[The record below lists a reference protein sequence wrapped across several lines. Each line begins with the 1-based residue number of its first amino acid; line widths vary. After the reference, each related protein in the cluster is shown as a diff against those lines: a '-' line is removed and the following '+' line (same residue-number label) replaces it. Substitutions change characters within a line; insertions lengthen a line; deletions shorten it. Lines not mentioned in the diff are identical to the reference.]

1 MHHDPEK
8 SLPQR
13 RKDAKNCR
21 KELHFFAF
29 PLRLCVFAVCSGVL
43 TMNGISIGRADFAA
57 IAQWVKPGAR
67 VLDLGCGD
75 GVLFKYL
82 KRERAISG
90 YGVEIDDA
98 NVLACVKNGVNVIQ
112 RNLER
117 GLREFDDQSFDYVIL
132 SQTLQAMRNGER
144 ILHEMLRVG
153 REGIVTFPNFGY
165 WRNRVHVLRGRMPV
179 SDSLPYQW
187 FDTPNIHLCTLDDF
201 EQFCSE
207 RNVRI
212 IERKVLT
219 GGRAVDLM
227 PNLLGAL
234 AIYHFGAG

>member
-1 MHHDPEK
+1 
-8 SLPQR
+8 
-13 RKDAKNCR
+13 
-21 KELHFFAF
+21 
-29 PLRLCVFAVCSGVL
+29 
-43 TMNGISIGRADFAA
+43 MNGISIDRADFAA
-57 IAQWVKPGAR
+57 IAHWVKPGTR

-75 GVLFKYL
+75 GALFKYL
-82 KRERAISG
+82 ARERDISG

-98 NVLACVKNGVNVIQ
+98 NVLACVKNGVHVVQ

-117 GLREFDDQSFDYVIL
+117 GLSEFEDQSFDYVIL

-144 ILHEMLRVG
+144 IIREMLRVG

-165 WRNRVHVLRGRMPV
+165 WRNRMHVLRGRMPV
-179 SDSLPYQW
+179 SENLPYQW

-201 EQFCSE
+201 ERFCGE
-207 RNVRI
+207 RNIRI
-212 IERKVLT
+212 LERKVLT
-219 GGRAVDLM
+219 EGASVSVM

>member
-1 MHHDPEK
+1 
-8 SLPQR
+8 
-13 RKDAKNCR
+13 
-21 KELHFFAF
+21 
-29 PLRLCVFAVCSGVL
+29 
-43 TMNGISIGRADFAA
+43 MNGISIDRADFAA
-57 IAQWVKPGAR
+57 IAQWVKPAAR

-75 GVLFKYL
+75 GALFKYL
-82 KRERAISG
+82 RRERDISG

-98 NVLACVKNGVNVIQ
+98 NVLACVRNGVNVVQ

-117 GLREFDDQSFDYVIL
+117 GLSEFEDQSFDYVIL

-144 ILHEMLRVG
+144 LIHEMLRVG

-165 WRNRVHVLRGRMPV
+165 WRNRLHVLRGRMPV
-179 SDSLPYQW
+179 SENLPYQW

-201 EQFCSE
+201 ECFCGE
-207 RNVRI
+207 RRI
-212 IERKVLT
+212 RILERKVLT
-219 GGRAVDLM
+219 GGKPVKVM